1 MPIAFSCRRLTAA
14 ITAFRLRYLDI
25 RNKDFA
31 ACFEG
36 TYSRHGQVY
45 NFISGRTYYYLQ
57 QSVAACALLN
67 VPLNGAKNPF
77 IDRMVEGLIGAGT
90 ATFNDANQ
98 CEAFIKSVTEK
109 VRQML
114 KRLKSGE
121 APVTGGENIFD
132 GATEIAD
139 KVDRLS
145 LYLDGTRTNVMDT
158 RRALGEIYTQAM
170 DAYDKDPHQYL
181 EANLGEKV
189 PEDQRKINYAKF
201 VADISAL
208 ETLVKICDTLPQN
221 SEVEVA
227 KNGLTKIVQNYS
239 FYAEVNA

>member
-1 MPIAFSCRRLTAA
+1 
-14 ITAFRLRYLDI
+14 
-25 RNKDFA
+25 
-31 ACFEG
+31 
-36 TYSRHGQVY
+36 
-45 NFISGRTYYYLQ
+45 
-57 QSVAACALLN
+57 
-67 VPLNGAKNPF
+67 
-77 IDRMVEGLIGAGT
+77 
-90 ATFNDANQ
+90 
-98 CEAFIKSVTEK
+98 
-109 VRQML
+109 ML

-132 GATEIAD
+132 GAKEIAD

-170 DAYDKDPHQYL
+170 DAYDKDPHQFL
-181 EANLGEKV
+181 ETNLGEKV

-208 ETLVKICDTLPQN
+208 ETLVKICETLPQN